1 LAATVVRTLEASAAV
16 LTGGAAPDLDGLQDA
31 RLVHRRAL
39 DRWAEEALRA
49 GQTPE
54 AVLDDLEADEA
65 LRIVAYLVLALG
77 GNALIAAGGRLN
89 PAMHLPAE
97 TPRDEGLAGALGRVR
112 RTVQTHLAPTSSVL
126 HNSLRVGVGLALAV
140 FLSRLLQLD
149 HAFWVVLGTLS
160 VLRSNALA
168 TGRTTLEALAGTA
181 VGVAV
186 GALLVVVIGTSAP
199 VLWATLPLGIFLA
212 AYAASTI
219 GFVAGQ
225 AAFTVVVIILFNVI
239 APQGWRI
246 GLTRIEDVAIGT
258 GISLLAGILLW
269 PHGARG
275 ELRRALAGMYRTLA
289 PLLGAA
295 LDQALGRGGDADT
308 AAAWDRAIQAQ
319 ERAGEAFDQFLHE
332 RKATPLDPQTAA
344 SLLASGAH
352 AVLAADLLTA
362 SATTDYRVSAA
373 ASEGAVLQAQA
384 AALVVSFLDLADWL
398 ETGAP
403 LSRARVSEEA
413 LRDAAVGRL
422 RQWQDEPAGGPAAI
436 AAVGVAE
443 WIEVLGR
450 LVAGAQA
457 PVADLL
463 EATRAPWWR

>member
-1 LAATVVRTLEASAAV
+1 
-16 LTGGAAPDLDGLQDA
+16 
-31 RLVHRRAL
+31 
-39 DRWAEEALRA
+39 
-49 GQTPE
+49 
-54 AVLDDLEADEA
+54 
-65 LRIVAYLVLALG
+65 
-77 GNALIAAGGRLN
+77 
-89 PAMHLPAE
+89 
-97 TPRDEGLAGALGRVR
+97 
-112 RTVQTHLAPTSSVL
+112 
-126 HNSLRVGVGLALAV
+126 LAV

-362 SATTDYRVSAA
+362 SATKDYRVSAA

-422 RQWQDEPAGGPAAI
+422 RQWQEEPAGGPAAI

-450 LVAGAQA
+450 LVAGAQT